1 MRATRFLSVP
11 HAFDAFQRLVGAQA
25 SKRRF
30 VENEVRAS
38 PGGRVLDLGCGT
50 GALLEY
56 LPAGTRYVG
65 VDVSPAY
72 IRAARERHG
81 PAGAFVCADVTSF
94 RPREGE
100 AFDVAMAYGFFHHLD
115 DDQAEKAFAVARSAL
130 GSSGRMVAAEPC
142 VTSERGV
149 LESALMAL
157 DRGAFIRTPAEYA
170 SLAEGAFADV
180 KLRILRGELRIPYT
194 FALLEASPAV

>member
-1 MRATRFLSVP
+1 MRPTCVLSVP
-11 HAFDAFQRLVGAQA
+11 HAFDAFQRLVGAGA

-30 VENEVRAS
+30 VENEVRAWA
-38 PGGRVLDLGCGT
+38 GGRVLDLGCGT

-56 LPAGTRYVG
+56 LPVGTHYVG

-81 PAGAFVCADVTSF
+81 SAGSFVCADVTTF
-94 RPREGE
+94 RPPQDEL
-100 AFDVAMAYGFFHHLD
+100 FDVAMAYGFFHHLD
-115 DDQAEKAFAVARSAL
+115 DDQAEQAFAVARSAL
-130 GSSGRMVAAEPC
+130 HPSGRMVAAEPC
-142 VTSERGV
+142 VTSERTV

-170 SLAEGAFADV
+170 SLAKSAFPDV
-180 KLRILRGELRIPYT
+180 RLRVLRGELRIPYT
-194 FALLEASPAV
+194 LALLEAAPAA